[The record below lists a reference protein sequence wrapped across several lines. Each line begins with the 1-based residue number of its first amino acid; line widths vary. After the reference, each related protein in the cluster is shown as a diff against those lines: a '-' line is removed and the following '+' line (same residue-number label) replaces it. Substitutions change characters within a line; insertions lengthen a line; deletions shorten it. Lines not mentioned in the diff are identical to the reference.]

1 MNFSDPGFQVPIIS
15 TIVGWIADIMRIGLQ
30 FCYNLTLDFGFPSYG
45 IAIVVLTIIIK
56 TLLLPLA
63 IKQIRSMKAMQ
74 EIQPLLQ
81 KVQKKYKNDPQRLR
95 EEMSKLYS
103 EHGAN
108 PMSGCLPLLIQ
119 MPFLVAIYYA
129 IQGFPYDPAH
139 ASFLWI
145 ENLSAVDSTYALP
158 LLSAISTFVVSKQT
172 MPKDAPGNQKT
183 MLIVM
188 PIMIG
193 WMATQFPSGL
203 VIYWIVINL
212 YQIVQQA
219 IMFRHEGIVPTGP
232 STAAAAAKKAEKAE
246 KPKKLTP
253 AQEETA
259 RTIEE
264 RRKEKKK
271 AKAQKLKAK
280 REESGNEEDN
290 GKSGQ
295 KKQKVIHRTIIKKV
309 VKKKPAEPAAPAKEQ
324 EGKAEVPAP
333 AEVSTPQEPV
343 STQEQNKDTGKADD
357 QK

>member
-1 MNFSDPGFQVPIIS
+1 MNFTDPGFQVPIIS

-30 FCYNLTLDFGFPSYG
+30 FCYNMTLDFGFPSYG

-56 TLLLPLA
+56 TLLLPFA

-81 KVQKKYKNDPQRLR
+81 KVQKKYKDDPQRLR
-95 EEMSKLYS
+95 EEMSKLYA

-158 LLSAISTFVVSKQT
+158 LLSAVSTFLVSWQT

-183 MLIVM
+183 MLVIM

-232 STAAAAAKKAEKAE
+232 STAAAAAKKAEKA
-246 KPKKLTP
+246 KKLTP

-280 REESGNEEDN
+280 REESGNEENN

-309 VKKKPAEPAAPAKEQ
+309 VKKNPAEPAAPAKEQ
-324 EGKAEVPAP
+324 EEKAEAP
-333 AEVSTPQEPV
+333 APQEPV